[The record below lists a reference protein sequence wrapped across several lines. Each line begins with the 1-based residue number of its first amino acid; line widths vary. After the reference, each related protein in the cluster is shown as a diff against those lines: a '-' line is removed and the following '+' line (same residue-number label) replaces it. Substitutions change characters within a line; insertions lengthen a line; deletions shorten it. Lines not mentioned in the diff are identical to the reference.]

1 MEESK
6 LKKDE
11 IDMYPLFTTGTIDS
25 NLNLFYALF
34 IGIMFGF
41 ILERAGFGKSNHIAP
56 IFYFKNLRV
65 SQVMVSAILT
75 GATWLIIAVY
85 NGWIDFNQ
93 VFIPQTY
100 VWPYLV
106 GGAMFGLG
114 MVMSGWCPGTAIVG
128 FATGK
133 IDAGVFLLGIMTGM
147 YVYFDQ
153 FDKIADFANSSYLGR
168 FTIDK
173 LVGGDIYTSYLITV
187 IMGIAL
193 AIFMHQMKALKEK
206 RDIKKGEN

>member
-1 MEESK
+1 MEN
-6 LKKDE
+6 
-11 IDMYPLFTTGTIDS
+11 MYPLFTTGSIDS

-56 IFYFKNLRV
+56 IFYFRNLRV
-65 SQVMVSAILT
+65 SQTMVSAILT
-75 GATWLIIAVY
+75 ASTWLIIAVY

-100 VWPYLV
+100 VWPYLL
-106 GGAMFGLG
+106 GGALFGLG
-114 MVMSGWCPGTAIVG
+114 MVMSGWCPGTAVVG

-133 IDAGVFLLGIMTGM
+133 IDAGVFLLGVLTGM
-147 YVYFDQ
+147 YVYFNQ
-153 FDKIADFANSSYLGR
+153 FDKFTDFANSSYLGR

-173 LVGGDIYTSYLITV
+173 LIGGDIYTSYLATV
-187 IMGIAL
+187 IIGIGL
-193 AIFMHQMKALKEK
+193 AVFMHQMKALKE
-206 RDIKKGEN
+206 RRELKKGEK